1 MDPATIKIFLVHGD
15 PKRLRVADV
24 SSWTGLV
31 VAAPRTEFDDLL
43 ARDEARRAGVY
54 FLVGENADTGL
65 PAVYI
70 GEADVIRD
78 RIKSHKQMDFWNHAL
93 IVVSAKEALTKA
105 HVRYLEGRL
114 IETAKALGRATLI
127 NGQASGAYLPE
138 SDRADMEIFLR
149 YIRQIL
155 PALGADFLTEIV
167 VDPTR
172 ATQGQIFT
180 LSRKGCV
187 AKGRMSAGGFVVLA
201 GSEAVGTLTASA
213 VKSPYIGKLR
223 AQLLAAGKLVTS
235 GDRLSFASDVE
246 VGSPSTAAAIVAGNS
261 MNGRAAWRTKDGKS
275 LGEVE

>member
-31 VAAPRTEFDDLL
+31 IAAPRTEFDDLL

-201 GSEAVGTLTASA
+201 GSEAVVTLPASA

>member
-201 GSEAVGTLTASA
+201 GSEAVVTLPASA